1 LSNLKKLDVSGYCG
15 ISDKGISKLNLIELN
30 AFCNNKIT
38 NVNHMTNLKI
48 LHASYNCGIDNKGI
62 SKLNLIELHVA
73 GNEKITKKFEK

>member
-1 LSNLKKLDVSGYCG
+1 M
-15 ISDKGISKLNLIELN
+15 
-30 AFCNNKIT
+30 KIT

-48 LHASYNCGIDNKGI
+48 LDADGDCGIDNKGI